1 MSLFLIKKFKF
12 KINFKDEKLFFLI
25 CTTLVPI
32 LFILLTSMIMGV
44 KIRTMWMTP
53 FYIFFGISIIYLIK
67 DNLKRNMKKFY
78 LSFLFFFL
86 LSPALYLTI
95 SLLDE
100 TKRTDFPGKE
110 IARLVQSRWD
120 KNFSNEI
127 SVIIGDEWFGGNLS
141 YHLRSRP
148 KWLNSLDKIKNEEI
162 DGGVIY
168 TGNSQILKKVCPG
181 VYGTI
186 KPLGI
191 CMIGKR

>member
-1 MSLFLIKKFKF
+1 MSY
-12 KINFKDEKLFFLI
+12 
-25 CTTLVPI
+25 V
-32 LFILLTSMIMGV
+32 FILSP
-44 KIRTMWMTP
+44 TM
-53 FYIFFGISIIYLIK
+53 YL
-67 DNLKRNMKKFY
+67 Y
-78 LSFLFFFL
+78 
-86 LSPALYLTI
+86 I
-95 SLLDE
+95 SLTE
-100 TKRTDFPGKE
+100 TNKRTDYPGEE

-148 KWLNSLDKIKNEEI
+148 KWLNGLNRIKNEEI

-186 KPLGI
+186 KPIGI
-191 CMIGKR
+191 CMIGTR